1 MQCMHETR
9 AGKRSD
15 RIGGAKVL
23 VKSYTQVE
31 DIRVD
36 SEFVGRFRVKIGEY
50 RLVWNVLEL
59 LSMESEKQKWV
70 GWRERRTNLVSSA
83 FGDMSPAP
91 PVCSLNVGV
100 A

>member
-1 MQCMHETR
+1 MHETR

-70 GWRERRTNLVSSA
+70 GSSA